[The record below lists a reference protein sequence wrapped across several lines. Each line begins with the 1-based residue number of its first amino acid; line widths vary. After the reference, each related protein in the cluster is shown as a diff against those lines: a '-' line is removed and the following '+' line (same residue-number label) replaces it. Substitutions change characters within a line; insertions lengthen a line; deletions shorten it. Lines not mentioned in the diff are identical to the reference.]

1 MRLGIS
7 IVVLSALVAA
17 ACAQPTSVA
26 PTPSNPTT
34 DTFTGTL
41 QPQTTNTHNF
51 TVTQGGGELDVTLAA
66 TSMPVALGLGVGQ
79 PSTAAG
85 CLLLQSLTTQ
95 AGSTAQI
102 TGTATVSGNFCV
114 AIYDVGNATDPVDY
128 TITVLHR

>member
-1 MRLGIS
+1 MRLRIS

-17 ACAQPTSVA
+17 ACAGSTPVT

-41 QPQTTNTHNF
+41 QPQTTNTHDF
-51 TVTQGGGELDVTLAA
+51 TVAQSGELDVTLAI
-66 TSMPVALGLGVGQ
+66 TSLPVALGLGVGQ

-85 CLLLQSLTTQ
+85 CLLLHSVSTA
-95 AGSTAQI
+95 AGSTPQI

-114 AIYDVGNATDPVDY
+114 AIYDVGNMTDPVDY
-128 TITVLHR
+128 TITVTHQ